1 MKQMKKVLSLLLCFA
16 MLCSMAL
23 SLAPQASADGS
34 SEHWVAAWHGS
45 VLNAK
50 EVYGCAVSITAAAG
64 RENTSFMPSCHIFVI
79 LSHSVPEI
87 PLSA

>member
-23 SLAPQASADGS
+23 FLAPQASADGS

-50 EVYGCAVSITAAAG
+50 EDSQAAKAISSISSLASVFRFRRSSAA
-64 RENTSFMPSCHIFVI
+64 RI
-79 LSHSVPEI
+79 
-87 PLSA
+87 SA

>member
-23 SLAPQASADGS
+23 FLAPQASADGS

-50 EVYGCAVSITAAAG
+50 EGSQA
-64 RENTSFMPSCHIFVI
+64 NDVI
-79 LSHSVPEI
+79 SQSRTFSKMAHSVFSSKHSLPARI
-87 PLSA
+87 SV

>member
-1 MKQMKKVLSLLLCFA
+1 MKQMKKVLSLLLCLA

-50 EVYGCAVSITAAAG
+50 EGSQA
-64 RENTSFMPSCHIFVI
+64 NDVI
-79 LSHSVPEI
+79 EAIKQLTLLHSLKNGTFRI
-87 PLSA
+87 QLKT

>member
-23 SLAPQASADGS
+23 FLAPQASADGS

-45 VLNAK
+45 VLNAA
-50 EVYGCAVSITAAAG
+50 EDSQAAKAISAAKIA
-64 RENTSFMPSCHIFVI
+64 RASSKNFFIAPP
-79 LSHSVPEI
+79 LLPHS
-87 PLSA
+87 AADAR

>member
-23 SLAPQASADGS
+23 FLAPQASADGS

-45 VLNAK
+45 VLNAA
-50 EVYGCAVSITAAAG
+50 EDSQAAKAA
-64 RENTSFMPSCHIFVI
+64 
-79 LSHSVPEI
+79 LSARCLDLPDAEHSVFRFRRS
-87 PLSA
+87 SAARISA